1 MATFLVLLLAYT
13 LSQFFRSFLAVIAPE
28 LAHELGLSPAD
39 LGNMSAIWF
48 LAFALAQLFV
58 GWSLD
63 RVGPRRTMSGL
74 MLLAVV
80 GALVLASAQGR
91 AGCLAG
97 MALIGIGCSP
107 IYMGSLFLFGRT
119 HDKAKFALMSS
130 LLLGFGSLGNL
141 LGATP
146 LAVASQWLGWR
157 PTFVI
162 IAAATAVSAG
172 LIGLLL
178 RDPERLEPETQGQGP
193 LSGLR
198 QILALRDLWPMLP
211 ITLIS
216 YAVLLAERGLWVGP
230 FFTDVF
236 GLQPVARGNAVLVM
250 AIAMSAGAFLYAP
263 ADSLGLDR
271 KWLVVAGSS
280 LTAGLFILL
289 AALGAESMGLAIVIL
304 ALAGAA
310 GMTYVQLIAHARQ
323 FFPEALLGRGI
334 STMNLLYFGGAGL
347 LQPLSGFVV
356 GALKARGQTPA
367 EIYGGLHLMFGLLL
381 AAATAVYLGSRRS
394 PG

>member
-271 KWLVVAGSS
+271 KWLVVVGSS